1 MKKTSLVIAVIML
14 ATFFS
19 VKATTI
25 IIQAIGTTSANEG
38 FSPEVANAN
47 CGDTIRWVLV
57 SGTHTTASTSVPP
70 GATTWASGNI
80 TTSGYI
86 YVVTVAGT
94 YNYTCHPANGGHMNA
109 SIVVQCTSDIPSLS
123 DLGSQVVYPNPSNG
137 KLIVD
142 IKDNSECSFVV
153 YNSVSEKMFESRL
166 SGPVTE
172 TDVNLPNG
180 IYYYQ
185 LHSESNLIGK
195 GKLVIQK

>member
-1 MKKTSLVIAVIML
+1 MKKTSLVIAIIMF

-25 IIQAIGTTSANEG
+25 IIQAIGTTSANEE

-70 GATTWASGNI
+70 GAATWASGNI
-80 TTSGYI
+80 TPSGYI

-94 YNYTCHPANGGHMNA
+94 YNYTCHPSTGGHMNA
-109 SIVVQCTSDIPSLS
+109 SIVVQCTSDIPSLT
-123 DLGSQVVYPNPSNG
+123 DLGNQVVYPNPSNG

-142 IKDNSECSFVV
+142 VKDNSDCSFVV
-153 YNSVSEKMFESRL
+153 YNSLSEKIFESRL

-172 TDVNLPNG
+172 TDLNLPNG